1 MAKPKTPKWGSGGDV
16 AKDKAQDALRKW
28 LGEMQVW
35 CEKARLD
42 IIRLEGACG
51 FAATSNGDPGPPPD
65 EPWE

>member
-1 MAKPKTPKWGSGGDV
+1 MAKPKTPKWGSGSDA

-35 CEKARLD
+35 CGKVRID
-42 IIRLEGACG
+42 IVRLEGA
-51 FAATSNGDPGPPPD
+51 THLPKGDPGPPPD